1 VRRGIARRLAP
12 LVMVVAVLA
21 GCTGEPAPT
30 TTPLTFEPYTPTA
43 TPTPEPDPDEAT
55 VPPERPDLSQV
66 DAETAEALAVY
77 FLQLYPYVYATGDLT
92 DWRALSHP
100 ECIFCASVIG
110 NVEKMHAAGNHSEGG
125 LVAVGEVEALQAT
138 DHAWLLQFSMVQEPS
153 ATLNSTGDVVE
164 DFPERKTYDVDM
176 ALDSSTGRFLVLEV
190 TPHVRST

>member
-21 GCTGEPAPT
+21 GCAREPAPT

-43 TPTPEPDPDEAT
+43 TPTPEPDPDDAT

-92 DWRALSHP
+92 DWRTLSHP

-125 LVAVGEVEALQAT
+125 LVQVGEAT
-138 DHAWLLQFSMVQEPS
+138 VLGGEEVWLVSVPMVQEPS
-153 ATLNSTGDVVE
+153 ATLDSTGGIVE
-164 DFPERKTYDVDM
+164 DIPETKSYLVDVAITVVD
-176 ALDSSTGRFLVLEV
+176 GRLTIREL
-190 TPHVRST
+190 TPNRT